1 MPRPT
6 DGQCCRVI
14 SRDGLTPT
22 APQAEVGRQVQG
34 PGSSRSSSPTLGR
47 CQVSRSLIRNW
58 SAGLCGAERWV
69 GALRL
74 EQFSEEVK

>member
-34 PGSSRSSSPTLGR
+34 PGSFAGAFRHRYGKAILVGR
-47 CQVSRSLIRNW
+47 AAGKEIG
-58 SAGLCGAERWV
+58 SASDGEW
-69 GALRL
+69 
-74 EQFSEEVK
+74 